1 MSPVNKVAIVLV
13 VGIIAVF
20 IGIAFTMQGIQEE
33 SVSAPTTDVSI
44 ANPASVYCTEQGGTL
59 TLVSTE
65 EGVIGECELADGTIC
80 EEWEYFR
87 GECGEPAESTT
98 EVTTANP
105 ASVYCTEQ
113 GGTLTLVSTEEGV
126 IGECELADGTI
137 CEEWEYFRGECG

>member
-1 MSPVNKVAIVLV
+1 MTSVYKVAIALSIAIV
-13 VGIIAVF
+13 VIAV
-20 IGIAFTMQGIQEE
+20 GFTALTSIEE
-33 SVSAPTTDVSI
+33 TD

-80 EEWEYFR
+80 EEWAYFR
-87 GECGEPAESTT
+87 GECPAESTT

-113 GGTLTLVSTEEGV
+113 GGTLTLVSTEEGG

-137 CEEWEYFRGECG
+137 CEEWAYFRGECGESTE

>member
-87 GECGEPAESTT
+87 GECG
-98 EVTTANP
+98 
-105 ASVYCTEQ
+105 
-113 GGTLTLVSTEEGV
+113 
-126 IGECELADGTI
+126 
-137 CEEWEYFRGECG
+137 